1 MAIFKLSE
9 GGWDKARRPFRSG
22 YSGTAPAWVDN
33 TLANF
38 DYDAVYSDSVT
49 ASGEPDVNYEISAGS
64 LPTGI
69 SLDQDTGALSGT
81 PSVLESYSFTITAS
95 NPLGSVS
102 QAFSGQTGVAPSWVD
117 ETLANIT
124 YNTAYSDGVEASGVP
139 TPSYSISAGALP
151 TGLSLNTSTG
161 AITGT
166 PTAAGDFTFTV
177 TATNSVSSISKEFTF
192 STPALITGGTETTY
206 TGYMARTFT
215 TTGQNTLTI
224 EGGSPVTA
232 AVMAISGGYPGIGGS
247 GEPNPTRE
255 SGGAAG
261 ARTISDVTFAP
272 GTYYVNVG
280 SATAS
285 SNIKDQ
291 PGSTT
296 LITASGRTPGTL
308 SGVVY
313 GMGGGRG
320 HSGGTRNS
328 QNGVSGAANN
338 YRTGSN
344 ETRGGGGGGAGWG
357 GSNPGPF
364 PGGSGGSGGGGP
376 GRGPSQ
382 SPSIGSPGTPT
393 TGSGGGGTWSGPQ
406 GAGAPGMVVIRFAD
420 TDVIT

>member
-9 GGWDKARRPFRSG
+9 GGWDKARRPFKSG

-38 DYDAVYSDSVT
+38 EYTNVYSDGVT

-69 SLDQDTGALSGT
+69 SINQDTGALSGT
-81 PSVLESYSFTITAS
+81 PSVIESYSFTITAS

-102 QAFSGQTGVAPSWVD
+102 QAFSGQTGVTPAWVD
-117 ETLANIT
+117 ETLANII
-124 YNTAYSDGVEASGVP
+124 YNTAYSDGVEASGTP
-139 TPSYSISAGALP
+139 TPTYSITAGALP
-151 TGLSLNTSTG
+151 TGLALNTSSG
-161 AITGT
+161 AVTGT
-166 PTAAGDFTFTV
+166 PTDAGDFTFTI
-177 TATNSVSSISKEFTF
+177 TATNAVGSISKQFTF
-192 STPALITGGTETTY
+192 STPALITGGTQTTY

-232 AVMAISGGYPGIGGS
+232 AVMAISGGYPGTGGP

-261 ARTISDVTFAP
+261 ARTISPVTFAP

-280 SATAS
+280 SATQP

-291 PGSTT
+291 PGATT
-296 LITASGRTPGTL
+296 LINASGKTPGTL
-308 SGVVY
+308 AGVAY

-357 GSNPGPF
+357 GANPGPF
-364 PGGSGGSGGGGP
+364 PGGNGGSGGGGP

-382 SPSIGSPGTPT
+382 SPSIGSPATPT
-393 TGSGGGGTWSGPQ
+393 TGSGGGATWSGPQ

>member
-33 TLANF
+33 SISSF
-38 DYDAVYSDSVT
+38 VYNSAYTDDLS
-49 ASGEPDVNYEISAGS
+49 ASGDPVAKYEVTAGS

-69 SLDQDTGALSGT
+69 SLNEDTGAITGT
-81 PSVLESYSFTITAS
+81 PSVIESYSFTVTAS

-102 QAFSGQTGVAPSWVD
+102 QDFSGQTGTSPVWVD

-124 YNTAYSDGVEASGVP
+124 YNTAYSDSVEATSTP
-139 TPSYSISAGALP
+139 SPSYSISAGALP
-151 TGLSLNTSTG
+151 TGLTLNSSTG

-177 TATNSVSSISKEFTF
+177 TATNAVGSISKEFTF
-192 STPALITGGTETTY
+192 STPPLVTGGTETTY
-206 TGYMARTFT
+206 TGYVARSFT

-224 EGGSPVTA
+224 EGSNPVSA
-232 AVMAISGGYPGIGGS
+232 DVIAISGGYTGLGYWDAGNS
-247 GEPNPTRE
+247 GRE

-261 ARTISDVTFAP
+261 AQTVGPVTFSP

-280 SATAS
+280 STGGE
-285 SNIKDQ
+285 SNITDQ
-291 PGSTT
+291 PGSNV
-296 LITASGRTPGTL
+296 LITASGKTPGTL
-308 SGVVY
+308 TPVSY
-313 GMGGGRG
+313 GLGGGRG
-320 HSGGTRNS
+320 RGATRSGRNGGA
-328 QNGVSGAANN
+328 GVANN

-357 GSNPGPF
+357 GGNPGPT
-364 PGGSGGSGGGGP
+364 PGGTGGSGGGGP

-382 SPSIGSPGTPT
+382 SPSYGSPGTPT
-393 TGSGGGGTWSGPQ
+393 TGSGGGGTWSGPIGQ
-406 GAGAPGMVVIRFAD
+406 GAPGMVIIRFAD
-420 TDVIT
+420 TDLIT